1 MAISNPV
8 KVLNPINLGSRN
20 RDEKLEGEIT
30 SSVNASGKLIID
42 TGFSN
47 PAVKDG
53 FAVLMAQIVSQ
64 GAVDNS
70 GDGHGI
76 DFKISS
82 ATNEDGD
89 ENVKLHYKGTYKSV
103 KAKDTNAVDSAE
115 MTFTATNEEKWN
127 GLKIEIALDTEAGAE
142 YDDGTLTITLVSATE
157 YDIATIQ
164 SLINAVEDED
174 GFDFSELILSG
185 TDGKTGAEWD
195 AADDFELAGAVF
207 VANFVE
213 GDELLENEVLDVKG
227 FTMPVNCQ
235 RWIVV
240 DAITSDAKHAEVQ
253 GKKFDFRVLR
263 NLHGAV

>member
-1 MAISNPV
+1 MAITEPV
-8 KVLNPINLGSRN
+8 KVLNPVFLGSRN

-30 SSVNASGKLIID
+30 SSVDGTGKLVID

-64 GAVDNS
+64 GTVDNS

-76 DFKISS
+76 EFKISS

-89 ENVKLHYKGTYKSV
+89 ENVKLHYKGSYKSE
-103 KAKDTNAVDSAE
+103 KAKDTNPVDSAE

-127 GLKIEIALDTEAGAE
+127 GLKIAIALDTEAGAE

-164 SLINAVEDED
+164 ALINAVEDED
-174 GFDFSELILSG
+174 GFDFSDLVLSG

-207 VANFVE
+207 IANFVE
-213 GDELLENEVLDVKG
+213 GDELLENEVLDIKG
-227 FTMPVNCQ
+227 FTIPVNCQ
-235 RWIVV
+235 RWIIA
-240 DAITSDAKHAEVQ
+240 DAVTSDAGHTAVQ
-253 GKKFDFRVLR
+253 GKKFDFRILR